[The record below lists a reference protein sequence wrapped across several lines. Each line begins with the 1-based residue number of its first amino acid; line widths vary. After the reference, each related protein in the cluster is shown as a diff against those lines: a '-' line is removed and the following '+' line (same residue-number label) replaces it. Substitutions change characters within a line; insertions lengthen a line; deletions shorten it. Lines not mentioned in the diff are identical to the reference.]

1 MLVDPLSVR
10 TTLIVSFKVMA
21 LLCASA
27 LSFVLHLSAL
37 CVDLIQGLTGMRAFL
52 DERLVLWD
60 KILLLCLNRLVV
72 SCTLFLD
79 LAFFVV

>member
-1 MLVDPLSVR
+1 MLVDPPSVR

-37 CVDLIQGLTGMRAFL
+37 CVDLIQGLTGMHAFL

-79 LAFFVV
+79 FTLFVM